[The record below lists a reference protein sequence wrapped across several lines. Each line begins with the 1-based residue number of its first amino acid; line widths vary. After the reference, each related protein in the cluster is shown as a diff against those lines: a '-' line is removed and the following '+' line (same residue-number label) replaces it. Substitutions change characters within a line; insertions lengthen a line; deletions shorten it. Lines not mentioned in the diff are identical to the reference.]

1 MKKINKKLNKAIK
14 KLNPGIIIP
23 LDKNVCPLLSSHIA
37 DATCTKSCVAYRHGY
52 DINVVNPKEAD
63 NYFKTNTD
71 WINELTKQG
80 WCLHQKFIY
89 NSPFQPEQTTYLFV
103 KKNNINRCI
112 AFKEN

>member
-14 KLNPGIIIP
+14 KLNPGIEIVRSRN
-23 LDKNVCPLLSSHIA
+23 LCPFRFDLNRNWE
-37 DATCTKSCVAYRHGY
+37 CTNKCVAYRYGH
-52 DINVVNPKEAD
+52 DINVVNPNEAN

-80 WCLHQKFIY
+80 WHLHQKFIY
-89 NSPFQPEQTTYLFV
+89 KHPFQPDQTTYLFV
-103 KKNNINRCI
+103 KKNDTNRCI